1 MQDSLRIGEYSGS
14 QGEFTL
20 KDGAMHCFMDVFVG
34 AANGVP
40 HRAAKAAL
48 QIQGG
53 SFLGRTLTVGIG
65 WGAQSLLFVEG
76 STASAVHVL
85 DYVELSAFADTNG
98 APGDTTLAFTLDE
111 HGVTP
116 ITIQSRYRGL
126 WFDKDANSHCHLR
139 ISLSAVPPGDDV
151 TLVSAHV
158 RTQGTF
164 DDLPEGSEI
173 TAE

>member
-1 MQDSLRIGEYSGS
+1 MQDSLRIGGYSGS
-14 QGEFTL
+14 QGAFTL

-40 HRAAKAAL
+40 HRATKAAL
-48 QIQGG
+48 HIQGG

-65 WGAQSLLFVEG
+65 WGAL
-76 STASAVHVL
+76 
-85 DYVELSAFADTNG
+85 N
-98 APGDTTLAFTLDE
+98 
-111 HGVTP
+111 
-116 ITIQSRYRGL
+116 
-126 WFDKDANSHCHLR
+126 
-139 ISLSAVPPGDDV
+139 AVPPGDDV